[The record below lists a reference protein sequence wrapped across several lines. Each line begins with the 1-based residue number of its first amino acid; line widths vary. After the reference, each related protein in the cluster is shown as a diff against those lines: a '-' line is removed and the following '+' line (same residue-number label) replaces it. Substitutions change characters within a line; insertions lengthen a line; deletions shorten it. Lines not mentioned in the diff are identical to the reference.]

1 METPKHIPTA
11 AELEA
16 QEKQRK
22 ADLREYRKQ
31 HPKPYYLN

>member
-11 AELEA
+11 EELEA
-16 QEKQRK
+16 EDKQRK